1 VYAAAVA
8 GKFIAIGLGLAFVGI
23 GSLFIAKGGRLT
35 AALNAMYTRLPGRFQ
50 YPAWYHR
57 AFGGFIVGFGILIA
71 SVGGT
76 LAH

>member
-1 VYAAAVA
+1 
-8 GKFIAIGLGLAFVGI
+8 
-23 GSLFIAKGGRLT
+23 
-35 AALNAMYTRLPGRFQ
+35 MYRRLPGRFQ
-50 YPAWYHR
+50 YPAWYHQ